1 MPPELPL
8 PEDDRCYMLTAHQE
22 ELKEA
27 GQSALQCLSVLPM
40 WLTLKARYI
49 VDHFLDRSKT
59 HSVILAARLGATLN
73 QAAEPTSLP
82 PGSEYSL
89 PELDSSP
96 PPSDDP
102 VTHSLKYFYTGSSQ
116 VPNFPEFV
124 AVGLVDDVQIFYY
137 DSNIQKYEPKQN
149 WMRKNTNEQILEGR
163 SGMCLGNQQN
173 FKADVEMAKKCF
185 NQTGGVH
192 IVQEMRGCEW
202 DEETGEVT
210 GYRQYGYDGEDW
222 LTWDTGTNTWIPAK
236 QQAEIT
242 IDIWNNNKA
251 KLVSDKNYLNHLC
264 PVLLKNYVSNGRSS
278 LLRTGIVTS

>member
-1 MPPELPL
+1 MPPELPV
-8 PEDDRCYMLTAHQE
+8 PEVDRCYQLTAHQE

-40 WLTLKARYI
+40 WLISSPGSSPCSTPSASNLKIFRIKTQLTALGKVHSGY
-49 VDHFLDRSKT
+49 FPDRSKT

-73 QAAEPTSLP
+73 QAAKPTSLP
-82 PGSEYSL
+82 PGSGYSL
-89 PELDSSP
+89 PELDFSP

-137 DSNIQKYEPKQN
+137 DSRIQKYEPKQD

-173 FKADVEMAKKCF
+173 FKADVEIAKKCF
-185 NQTGGVH
+185 NQTG
-192 IVQEMRGCEW
+192 
-202 DEETGEVT
+202 
-210 GYRQYGYDGEDW
+210 
-222 LTWDTGTNTWIPAK
+222 
-236 QQAEIT
+236 
-242 IDIWNNNKA
+242 
-251 KLVSDKNYLNHLC
+251 
-264 PVLLKNYVSNGRSS
+264 
-278 LLRTGIVTS
+278 